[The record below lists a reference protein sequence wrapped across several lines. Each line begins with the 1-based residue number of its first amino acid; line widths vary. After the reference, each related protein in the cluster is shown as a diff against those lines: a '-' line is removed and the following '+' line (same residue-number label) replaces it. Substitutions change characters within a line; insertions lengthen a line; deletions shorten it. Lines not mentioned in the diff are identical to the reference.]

1 MSELSLNL
9 DELKKLAK
17 NREIRKKYPR
27 FYKLVKKQIRAMEE
41 ILKLEA
47 IVLKFEAIVNRK
59 RLEYLALKFEI
70 EQFVVEVRNGGSD
83 T

>member
-1 MSELSLNL
+1 MSELKSTLE
-9 DELKKLAK
+9 ELKLLTKDK
-17 NREIRKKYPR
+17 RIRQQSPR

-70 EQFVVEVRNGGSD
+70 EQFVVEVQNARNNA
-83 T
+83 